1 MTNSLKAAESRV
13 RRLINRTNRSHGTTT
28 WSYELTSEVDNIEV
42 ATGARGHML
51 RIHPC
56 WLRYVV
62 AQGEF
67 QCCVADEIEA
77 WYLLERLTAE
87 GPVTVIA

>member
-1 MTNSLKAAESRV
+1 MTNSIEVAEAMV
-13 RRLINRTNRSHGTTT
+13 RRLIVRANCTHVGAG

-42 ATGARGHML
+42 AAGPRGQML

-77 WYLLERLTAE
+77 WHLLERLTAE

>member
-1 MTNSLKAAESRV
+1 MTNSITVAEARV
-13 RRLINRTNRSHGTTT
+13 RRLITRANCAHVGGC

-42 ATGARGHML
+42 VSRARTHTL

-77 WYLLERLTAE
+77 WYMLERLTAE
-87 GPVTVIA
+87 SPVTVIA

>member
-1 MTNSLKAAESRV
+1 MVSGP
-13 RRLINRTNRSHGTTT
+13 RSQT
-28 WSYELTSEVDNIEV
+28 
-42 ATGARGHML
+42 L

-87 GPVTVIA
+87 GPVTIIA